1 VNWQI
6 TQAADPGVGTVV
18 HLKTNRIT
26 QHSEIRQPQDYD
38 EQPETSRSDGLL
50 CGELRSWSSVG
61 GKPESWAA
69 PTAAFLRC
77 GRSEPRHFIPIRD
90 VDRSGIARLPWTI
103 DSVRFQRPTGRIVH
117 PTNSQVCPDPV
128 IMNTGVAP
136 ISPM

>member
-77 GRSEPRHFIPIRD
+77 GRSEPRHFIPEAEVHETGTDGAQGAAD
-90 VDRSGIARLPWTI
+90 V
-103 DSVRFQRPTGRIVH
+103 VRF
-117 PTNSQVCPDPV
+117 
-128 IMNTGVAP
+128 
-136 ISPM
+136 

>member
-1 VNWQI
+1 MNWQI

-77 GRSEPRHFIPIRD
+77 GRSEPRHFITKAAIESC
-90 VDRSGIARLPWTI
+90 VVVGLAWEI
-103 DSVRFQRPTGRIVH
+103 DHVRYPGYYGRF
-117 PTNSQVCPDPV
+117 
-128 IMNTGVAP
+128 
-136 ISPM
+136 